1 MSGVATMDGVGVSAA
16 AVAVCR
22 AAGEM
27 GVDEASRLAVLHT
40 AAEAARAESWV
51 DDAIATA
58 EAAALAAGVDVAGT
72 REACFEA
79 VAGSRAL
86 LCSVPLRLPATVAAE
101 ASNAV
106 VAAAYGYAAV
116 GLVDEVVSEGLV
128 GPWRRVMGDPA

>member
-27 GVDEASRLAVLHT
+27 GVDEASRLAVLYT

-72 REACFEA
+72 REGQGRCSDRGRGEHTGRASSGRGVRLYVLDPEVRQRA
-79 VAGSRAL
+79 LGSR
-86 LCSVPLRLPATVAAE
+86 R
-101 ASNAV
+101 
-106 VAAAYGYAAV
+106 
-116 GLVDEVVSEGLV
+116 
-128 GPWRRVMGDPA
+128 